1 MSDIDMPKDASKPK
15 AARAQPAPAPAAP
28 KPAERSVGTW
38 PSNAAAPHRR
48 MRSGTISDLFAW
60 RTLSEPRQ
68 RRSAVGES
76 GLYTEKLFPFPMLS
90 APRKRDSAVGQ
101 SGHKSRGFWPYP
113 LLSPRKPKSLA
124 GKSGTVFSDAL
135 GWGTLSR
142 RG

>member
-1 MSDIDMPKDASKPK
+1 MSDIDTPKDAPKPK
-15 AARAQPAPAPAAP
+15 AARAPRAPAPAPAAP
-28 KPAERSVGTW
+28 SAGMW
-38 PSNAAAPHRR
+38 PSNRPAARRR
-48 MRSGTISDLFAW
+48 MPSGTISDLFAL
-60 RTLSEPRQ
+60 RTLSAPRQ

-76 GLYTEKLFPFPMLS
+76 GLYTAKLFPFPMLS
-90 APRKRDSAVGQ
+90 APRKRDSAVGK
-101 SGHKSRGFWPYP
+101 SGFMSRSFWPYP